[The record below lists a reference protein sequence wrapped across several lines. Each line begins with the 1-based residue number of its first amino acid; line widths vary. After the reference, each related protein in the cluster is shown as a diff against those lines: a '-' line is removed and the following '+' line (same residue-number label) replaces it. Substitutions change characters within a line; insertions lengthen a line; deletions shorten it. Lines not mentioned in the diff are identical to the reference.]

1 MNELSTFTSKFIYK
15 ANAGRKEL
23 MKEGIAKNL
32 EVVDFAKDIA
42 VFVPIRICKNKKDD
56 RSLRDDFT

>member
-1 MNELSTFTSKFIYK
+1 
-15 ANAGRKEL
+15 
-23 MKEGIAKNL
+23 MKEGIANNL